1 MNKIETQ
8 NVLKSELKNLTNAEI
23 AQIQSLLVKLA
34 IIEFD
39 NYKEAA

>member
-1 MNKIETQ
+1 MNKTETQ
-8 NVLKSELKNLTNAEI
+8 NVLKSELKKLTNAEI

-34 IIEFD
+34 IIEFE

>member
-1 MNKIETQ
+1 MNKSETQ
-8 NVLKSELKNLTNAEI
+8 NVLKYELKNLTNEEI

-34 IIEFD
+34 IIEFE

>member
-1 MNKIETQ
+1 MNKTETQ
-8 NVLKSELKNLTNAEI
+8 NVLKSELKNLTNEEI

-34 IIEFD
+34 IIEFE

>member
-1 MNKIETQ
+1 MNKTETQ
-8 NVLKSELKNLTNAEI
+8 NVLKSELKNLTNVEI

-34 IIEFD
+34 TIEFE